1 MTNKE
6 KIEALPEHLKGI
18 TFEPWHFYYNKKAK
32 AGENRLILSD
42 NFIDEVMRQKNL
54 HFLPEIT
61 NIVPLNGDNNKI
73 LMVANVMVFDEED
86 YNYEEHK
93 PLGKVTIGYASM
105 TEMPHAGG
113 QTHYAQMCVTRALKN
128 AVIRHLKISDH
139 DVQLVVDA
147 YGFDMKQITS
157 QTRTITDEIEEESIE
172 APVEAMPDLGDLGV

>member
-1 MTNKE
+1 MMNKE
-6 KIEALPEHLKGI
+6 KIEALPAHLKGI

-54 HFLPEIT
+54 HFTPAIT
-61 NIVPLNGDNNKI
+61 HIIPLNGDNNKI
-73 LMVANVMVFDEED
+73 LMVARVNVF
-86 YNYEEHK
+86 N
-93 PLGKVTIGYASM
+93 LGERDTEIQRKVTNGFASM

-128 AVIRHLKISDH
+128 AVIRHLQISDH

-147 YGFDMKQITS
+147 YGFDMKQIAS
-157 QTRTITDEIEEESIE
+157 QTRAITDEVEEESTE

>member
-1 MTNKE
+1 MVNKE
-6 KIEALPEHLKGI
+6 KIDALPEHLKGI

-42 NFIDEVMRQKNL
+42 NFIDEVMRQKTL
-54 HFLPEIT
+54 RFIPEIT
-61 NIVPLNGDNNKI
+61 NITPLQGDNNKI
-73 LMVANVMVFDEED
+73 LMVARVEVYDEELFD
-86 YNYEEHK
+86 LDSNK
-93 PLGKVTIGYASM
+93 PGGITTIGYASM

-128 AVIRHLKISDH
+128 AVIRHLQISDH

-147 YGFDMKQITS
+147 YGFDMKQIAS
-157 QTRTITDEIEEESIE
+157 QTREIAAEIEEESTD